1 MNKRW
6 LLAPVLA
13 ASLLVAPVINAATPA
28 YFVYTTDGG
37 GQSTSAA
44 LIKDGIT
51 YVSSGHWEA
60 AGLRGVWDQGHKRV
74 EFTGWEKKIAVR
86 IGSKTGV
93 LDGKLVS
100 LGGVPFETNGQLYV
114 PADFLVKS
122 LEGETVSWDAAK
134 KIYTAKEIKSFS
146 STSAKFGGNTYTVDK
161 KAGRLYVTDSSGRT
175 RLLANL
181 GSELYDMVAFD
192 FQKTP
197 KGLIYLTLT
206 DVYGEPHI
214 HNKWYTLI
222 IKDGGVIRQANV
234 GYYMRYGNN
243 VKIAGN
249 QLLLTDGKTLRLI
262 EDGTG
267 NVTQTL
273 DLTKLGGVSDTYL
286 VEGMDDDFL
295 LIRPNQQGFLMLID
309 RKTGSETLLYKELLD
324 PEQQNFAETND
335 LPFFGD
341 NLKFVKREGN
351 ALLFTNEY
359 VRDGKVYKFNLS
371 GNNK

>member
-1 MNKRW
+1 MNKKW
-6 LLAPVLA
+6 LLAPILA
-13 ASLLVAPVINAATPA
+13 ASLFVAPVTNAATPA
-28 YFVYTTDGG
+28 YFVYTTAEG
-37 GQSTSAA
+37 GQSTSSA
-44 LIKDGIT
+44 LIKDGVT

-74 EFTGWEKKIAVR
+74 EYTGWGKKIAVR

-100 LGGVPFETNGQLYV
+100 LGGAPFKTNGQLYV

-122 LEGETVSWDAAK
+122 LEGETVSWDADK
-134 KIYTAKEIKSFS
+134 KTYTAKEIKSFS
-146 STSAKFGGNTYTVDK
+146 STSAQFGGNTYTVDK
-161 KAGRLYVTDSSGRT
+161 KAGRLYVTDSSGRI

-214 HNKWYTLI
+214 RNNWYTLI
-222 IKDGGVIRQANV
+222 IKDGGVIRQASV
-234 GYYMRYGNN
+234 GYFMRYGNN

-249 QLLLTDGKTLRLI
+249 QLVLTDGKTLRLI

-273 DLTKLGGVSDTYL
+273 DLTKIGGVSDTYL

-295 LIRPNQQGFLMLID
+295 LIRPNQQGFLTLID
-309 RKTGSETLLYKELLD
+309 RKTGTQTLLYKELLD

-359 VRDGKVYKFNLS
+359 VRDGKVYKFNLN
-371 GNNK
+371 GDNK

>member
-1 MNKRW
+1 MDKKW
-6 LLAPVLA
+6 LLVPILV
-13 ASLLVAPVINAATPA
+13 ASLLVAPVTNAATPA
-28 YFVYTTDGG
+28 YFVYITDEGG
-37 GQSTSAA
+37 KATGSA
-44 LIKDGIT
+44 LIKEGIA
-51 YVSSGHWEA
+51 YVSTSYWEA
-60 AGLRGVWDQGHKRV
+60 AGLRVVWDQGHKRA
-74 EFTGWEKKIAVR
+74 EYTGWEKKIAVR
-86 IGSKTGV
+86 IGSKTGI

-100 LGGVPFETNGQLYV
+100 LGGAPFETNGQLYV

-122 LEGETVSWDAAK
+122 LGGETVSWDAAK
-134 KIYTAKEIKSFS
+134 KIYTAKELKSFS

-222 IKDGGVIRQANV
+222 IKDGGVIRQASV